1 MEADNFLWNAFSQ
14 TGSIEAY
21 LLYKKSYEES
31 NEKKE
36 EAQCRVLPQEEL

>member
-1 MEADNFLWNAFSQ
+1 MEADNFLWNTFSQ